1 MPDTELAQA
10 IADLDDG
17 YLHLQLLLAVRRAG
31 SQEPR
36 RAGMWH
42 ALAGLLANEEQSRS
56 QSQRLTGEAGAPDV
70 ASAVVDVQE
79 ELRRDAEA
87 IEAEY
92 GDAVGDFPQPAGR
105 APLVQPEGSGS
116 AGS

>member
-1 MPDTELAQA
+1 MADSDLADA

-31 SQEPR
+31 SQVPR
-36 RAGMWH
+36 RAGLWH
-42 ALAGLLANEEQSRS
+42 ALAGMLAAEEQRRG
-56 QSQRLTGEAGAPDV
+56 QSQKLTGD
-70 ASAVVDVQE
+70 ASAADVPSAVEDVRE

-92 GDAVGDFPQPAGR
+92 GDAVGEFSQPAGQ
-105 APLVQPEGSGS
+105 APLVQPEE
-116 AGS
+116 